1 VSWRTPVADRA
12 SSELPAVCGRRLRA
26 PSSEFV
32 WRTDAD
38 FADNRN
44 AAVLLHGRS
53 PANDRS
59 APPNSAVGLYAPCR
73 WRDRACDGPLR
84 AGAGDEV
91 DAAALTCP
99 DCGRVFKSS
108 AGIGTH
114 LKLATK
120 SCVRNQK
127 KVSQQVR
134 TSPRRVSTTHF

>member
-1 VSWRTPVADRA
+1 MEEARPTIRLAHFSRGLAT
-12 SSELPAVCGRRLRA
+12 LRA
-26 PSSEFV
+26 DGV
-32 WRTDAD
+32 T
-38 FADNRN
+38 
-44 AAVLLHGRS
+44 V
-53 PANDRS
+53 PAM
-59 APPNSAVGLYAPCR
+59 
-73 WRDRACDGPLR
+73 GPLR

-127 KVSQQVR
+127 KISQQVR
-134 TSPRRVSTTHF
+134 TSPRRASTAHLKRRRRRVFDTPA